1 MSDRED
7 IPNTT
12 TPDGGLVTTG
22 PATDA
27 QIPPGTTTALT
38 ENTSTNPTNSAFASS
53 TDSET
58 LMSTAVGEEASETT
72 TTLTPSQSHIS
83 SSLIESNPDLLQS
96 TSTGPT
102 EPSTLDEPT
111 TSSISSSISSLASN
125 IASSQTTNTFRTTEH
140 SSSAVTTDRSSTA
153 LTSSSSSTTISTS
166 ESHGVPTL
174 TAMTT
179 SIPPVPPPVSLFTSS
194 STIPS
199 EQTSFSSTPF
209 TESTYESSA
218 PATSGQHDTLEPS
231 QLALANLQVDS
242 TSGQTSSSTSSS
254 QVISIASTT
263 PIGSNAANLEPT
275 ATDSLPAEEGSATS
289 DGTSVTPGAD
299 SAHSSS
305 NPDTKD
311 GGGGKLSSVAIVG
324 IVGGILVGLILLY
337 LAWYQWRKKKAREAL
352 LDVSDDP
359 MDEKFSP
366 TMHPSRITRS
376 SFGAADPITPYIY
389 RQKGNRPGE
398 VTDDDDDDWYDP
410 NAIDQF
416 VSYEYDNNA
425 GSRQTQYM
433 VTSSGP
439 HACNNQNPFEDNLFY
454 PSKTALPT
462 SDGTTNYTYDTE
474 AEMEMTASLAEDMS
488 PELLRREASQ
498 RSHDDARIENPFV
511 PPITNGKLGRNETV
525 RTVRTIPAVPSDV
538 DGMSIYE
545 SYTTIRQSTR
555 PHSGVS
561 EYTEPSTS
569 NLLPWI
575 NKSNNPAHARDAQPV
590 PPVPTKMN
598 IDMIPNMTNLE
609 QEIRQ
614 PPRAMMNQIP
624 SKEVPKGYGGELAEI
639 PIPSFR

>member
-7 IPNTT
+7 IPDT
-12 TPDGGLVTTG
+12 TPDGGQVTTS
-22 PATDA
+22 PATDT
-27 QIPPGTTTALT
+27 QIPPGTTTALI
-38 ENTSTNPTNSAFASS
+38 ENPSTNPSNSAFASS

-58 LMSTAVGEEASETT
+58 LMSTAVAEEATETT
-72 TTLTPSQSHIS
+72 TTSAPSQSHTS
-83 SSLIESNPDLLQS
+83 SSLNESNTDILQS

-102 EPSTLDEPT
+102 EPSILAEPITST
-111 TSSISSSISSLASN
+111 TSPSISSLTSN
-125 IASSQTTNTFRTTEH
+125 IASSQTTNTSRTTEQ
-140 SSSAVTTDRSSTA
+140 SSSAVTTDQSSTA
-153 LTSSSSSTTISTS
+153 LTSSSSSITISTS
-166 ESHGVPTL
+166 ESHAVPTS

-194 STIPS
+194 STMSS
-199 EQTSFSSTPF
+199 EQTSFSSTPL

-218 PATSGQHDTLEPS
+218 PTTSEQHDTMEPS

-242 TSGQTSSSTSSS
+242 TSGQTSSSASSS

-263 PIGSNAANLEPT
+263 PIGSNAANPEPT
-275 ATDSLPAEEGSATS
+275 AADSSPAEDGSATS

-299 SAHSSS
+299 SAHSNS
-305 NPDTKD
+305 NPDTKN

-324 IVGGILVGLILLY
+324 IVGGVLVGLILLY

-352 LDVSDDP
+352 LDISDDP

-366 TMHPSRITRS
+366 TMHPSRVTRS
-376 SFGAADPITPYIY
+376 SFGAADPITPYSY
-389 RQKGNRPGE
+389 RQRGNRPGE

-416 VSYEYDNNA
+416 VPYEYDNNA
-425 GSRQTQYM
+425 GRRQTQYM
-433 VTSSGP
+433 VTSSNP
-439 HACNNQNPFEDNLFY
+439 HSGTNRNPFEDNLFY

-462 SDGTTNYTYDTE
+462 SDGITNYTYDTE

-498 RSHDDARIENPFV
+498 RSHNDATIENPFV
-511 PPITNGKLGRNETV
+511 PPIPNGKLGRNETV
-525 RTVRTIPAVPSDV
+525 RTVRTIPAVPTDV

-545 SYTTIRQSTR
+545 SYTTSRQGTR
-555 PHSGVS
+555 PHSEVS
-561 EYTEPSTS
+561 EYTEPPTS

-575 NKSNNPAHARDAQPV
+575 NKSNNPTHARDAQPV
-590 PPVPTKMN
+590 PPVPTQMN

-624 SKEVPKGYGGELAEI
+624 SKEVPKGHGGELAEI

>member
-7 IPNTT
+7 IPNTI
-12 TPDGGLVTTG
+12 TPDGGLETAN
-22 PATDA
+22 PAADS
-27 QIPPGTTTALT
+27 QRTTAVLT
-38 ENTSTNPTNSAFASS
+38 EGTSTDPTNPALTSS

-58 LMSTAVGEEASETT
+58 LMPTALAEEATESSTT
-72 TTLTPSQSHIS
+72 TAPSQSHAY
-83 SSLIESNPDLLQS
+83 SSLIESNTDLLQS

-102 EPSTLDEPT
+102 EPSTLAEPI
-111 TSSISSSISSLASN
+111 TSSASSSDSSLTSI
-125 IASSQTTNTFRTTEH
+125 IASSQTTITSRTTEH
-140 SSSAVTTDRSSTA
+140 SSSAVATDRSSTT
-153 LTSSSSSTTISTS
+153 LTSSSSSTTISAS
-166 ESHGVPTL
+166 ESHTDTTSPT
-174 TAMTT
+174 TTT

-194 STIPS
+194 STTSS
-199 EQTSFSSTPF
+199 EQTFFSSTPF
-209 TESTYESSA
+209 TESNYESSS
-218 PATSGQHDTLEPS
+218 PTTSEQHDTLEPS
-231 QLALANLQVDS
+231 QLAFANLQVDS
-242 TSGQTSSSTSSS
+242 TSGQTGSSTSSS

-263 PIGSNAANLEPT
+263 PIGSNGANLKPT
-275 ATDSLPAEEGSATS
+275 ATDSLPVEEGSATS
-289 DGTSVTPGAD
+289 DGSYVTPGAD
-299 SAHSSS
+299 SAHSNS

-324 IVGGILVGLILLY
+324 IVGGVLVGLILLY

-352 LDVSDDP
+352 LNICDDP

-389 RQKGNRPGE
+389 RQRGNRPGE
-398 VTDDDDDDWYDP
+398 VTDDDDDEDWYDP

-416 VSYEYDNNA
+416 VPYSYDNNA
-425 GSRQTQYM
+425 GNGRRQTQYM
-433 VTSSGP
+433 VTTSNPHSGTDR
-439 HACNNQNPFEDNLFY
+439 NPFEDNLFY

-462 SDGTTNYTYDTE
+462 SDGITNYTHDTE

-498 RSHDDARIENPFV
+498 RSHNDATIENPFV
-511 PPITNGKLGRNETV
+511 PPIPNGKLGRNETV

-545 SYTTIRQSTR
+545 SYTTSGQGTR
-555 PHSGVS
+555 PHSAVS
-561 EYTEPSTS
+561 AYTEPPTS
-569 NLLPWI
+569 NLVPWI
-575 NKSNNPAHARDAQPV
+575 NKNNNPALSQEVERV
-590 PPVPTKMN
+590 PPVPTQMN
-598 IDMIPNMTNLE
+598 VDMIPNMTNLE

-624 SKEVPKGYGGELAEI
+624 SKEVPKGHGGELAEI